1 MSPLPDIAHWWAIE
15 AMIASY
21 NHVYKV
27 VYGTTYETLDGAA
40 VSNYAS
46 APIASFQ
53 LEFLAL
59 DDDPARVHEA
69 VTGFKKDGKKFVLD
83 VFHESPAALRLKA
96 QYDDLG
102 YDFIRT
108 GPILGIELPMPARG
122 DISFVKGIE
131 TTQQLEVANQSLR
144 REEEIIPA
152 ETLGDPHIRNF
163 YAEMD
168 GQAVGWAQL
177 VTIYPGTGYVNQLF
191 TLSGYR
197 NRRIGSAL
205 MERIHAACDQ
215 LGLGHIVLISSEMA
229 IGLYRRLGYRPL
241 AYFTAFHPREAQG

>member
-27 VYGTTYETLDGAA
+27 AYGTTYETIGAVG
-40 VSNYAS
+40 VSDYAA

-59 DDDPARVHEA
+59 DEDPVKVHEA
-69 VTGFKKDGKKFVLD
+69 VRGFERKGQEFVLD

-96 QYDDLG
+96 QYNDLG

-108 GPILGIELPMPARG
+108 GPILGLELPIPARG
-122 DISFVKGIE
+122 DISFVKRIE
-131 TTQQLEVANQSLR
+131 TAEHLNLANQSLQA
-144 REEEIIPA
+144 EGEVIQL
-152 ETLGDPHIRNF
+152 ETLGDPCIQNY

-177 VTIYPGTGYVNQLF
+177 VTLYPGAGYVNQLF
-191 TLSGYR
+191 VLSGYR

-205 MERIHAACDQ
+205 MERIHAECGR
-215 LGLGHIVLISSEMA
+215 LNLGHIVLVSSEMA
-229 IGLYRRLGYRPL
+229 MHLYRRLGYRPL
-241 AYFTAFHPREAQG
+241 AYFTAFRPREIVE